1 MIQAGHVVDF
11 QLHTLGWKGFQDLVG
26 TVISEVFGQDA
37 KPFREVK
44 DGGRDG
50 AYFGE
55 WESDSGQ
62 RYKGSFTFQCKF
74 CSRTGTL
81 RMSQLESEIDK
92 AKELVARGLATN
104 YFIVTNAVVAPDEQ
118 EKIEQRFQTVA
129 GVTCVKLFDGVWLT
143 QRIRES
149 SRLRMIVP
157 RVYGLGDLSMILDER
172 AYAQSQ
178 VIMSMMGPDLGRL
191 VKTDAHEAAARALME
206 HGFVVLLGA
215 AAVGKS
221 TIAAS
226 LALGALDVWK
236 APTFV
241 ARDIGEIIEHWN
253 PNEPRQFFWLDD
265 GFGSCQLSDGIG
277 ELWNRSLRH
286 LKTAIR
292 RGARIVVTSRSHI
305 FNAALRIIRTDEF
318 PLLANSRVRVEVES
332 LSRRERQ
339 QILYNHIRLG
349 TQPTDVKVALRP
361 HLTRLADNPS
371 FTPET
376 ARRLGDVELTR
387 GLSITDA
394 SLHAFVSRPLD
405 HLLDVLMTMD
415 ANSFGALAYMFAR
428 ADRMYTPLEIDVRG
442 TQLLSA
448 LGTTQAGIANALT
461 ALRDSYVKLSF
472 DANGQYWTFRHP
484 TIRDAVAEFVSR
496 DPNLID
502 IYLDGTPMN
511 QMLSEIVLGNVEI
524 PGAKVR
530 IGRDRY
536 DYLLARL
543 DEADEVARI
552 RFLENRCDDEFLRRY
567 LHEHPGTFDEALK
580 VRDRGYAPFN
590 LLMGLAAKCQILSVL
605 PDEMRRDISKKI
617 CNLAFDGRTFDS
629 SLWTDPELRPL
640 VTAAER
646 GELFERLK
654 EDFLGCIDR
663 LIELKSSIW
672 GRDEDPETYFDEL
685 RDALYEL
692 EATIEFDQ
700 FDQKVMKGALI
711 GIESEIERLKPMYVG
726 EANYDDPDYD
736 RDLYGS
742 GEARQSVQ
750 TVNGSATFTNTVRDV
765 FEDVAD

>member
-1 MIQAGHVVDF
+1 MIQAGHLVDF

-26 TVISEVFGQDA
+26 TVIAEVFGQDA

-55 WESDSGQ
+55 WQSDSGQ
-62 RYKGSFTFQCKF
+62 TYTGSFTFQCKF
-74 CSRTGTL
+74 CSRPRTL
-81 RMSQLESEIDK
+81 RISQLENEIVK
-92 AKELVARGLATN
+92 ARDLVTRGLATN
-104 YFIVTNAVVAPDEQ
+104 YFIVTNAVVGPDEQ
-118 EKIEQRFQTVA
+118 EKIEQRFQSEA
-129 GVTCVKLFDGVWLT
+129 GVTCARVFDGAWLT
-143 QRIRES
+143 QRIRVS

-157 RVYGLGDLSMILDER
+157 RVYGLGDLSIILDER
-172 AYAQSQ
+172 AYTQSQ
-178 VIMSMMGPDLGRL
+178 VILSMMGPDLGRL

-236 APTFV
+236 AATFV
-241 ARDIGEIIEHWN
+241 VRDVGEIIERWN

-265 GFGSCQLSDGIG
+265 GFGSCQLSDGTG

-292 RGARIVVTSRSHI
+292 CGARVVVTSRSHI
-305 FNAALRIIRTDEF
+305 FNAALRIIRTEEF

-349 TQPTDVKVALRP
+349 TQPTEVKVALRP

-387 GLSITDA
+387 GLSITES
-394 SLHAFVSRPLD
+394 SLHAFVSRPVD
-405 HLLDVLMTMD
+405 HLLDVLRTMD

-428 ADRMYTPLEIDVRG
+428 AERMYVPLDIDVRG
-442 TQLLSA
+442 DHLLAA
-448 LGTTQAGIANALT
+448 LGTTQAGVANALI

-472 DANGQYWTFRHP
+472 DAIGQYWTFRHP
-484 TIRDAVAEFVSR
+484 TIRDAVAEFVSQ

-502 IYLDGTPMN
+502 IYLDGTPIH
-511 QMLSEIVLGNVEI
+511 QMLAEIVLGNMEVA
-524 PGAKVR
+524 GAKVR
-530 IGRDRY
+530 IGRERY

-543 DEADEVARI
+543 READEVARV
-552 RFLENRCDDEFLRRY
+552 RFLENRCDAEFLRRAVSEY
-567 LHEHPGTFDEALK
+567 PDLFEEALK
-580 VRDRGYAPFN
+580 VPHRGYAPFN
-590 LLMGLAAKCQILSVL
+590 LLMGLATKCQRLGVL
-605 PDEMRRDISKKI
+605 PEQLRLDISNKI
-617 CNLAFDGRTFDS
+617 CSLAFDGRSFDS

-640 VTAAER
+640 VTESER
-646 GELFERLK
+646 AVVFDRLK

-663 LIELKSSIW
+663 LIEAKASVW
-672 GRDEDPETYFDEL
+672 DRDEDPETYFDEI

-692 EATIEFDQ
+692 ESTIEFDK
-700 FDQKVMKGALI
+700 FDYKVMKTALV
-711 GIESEIERLKPMYVG
+711 GIESEIERLKPMYAG
-726 EANYDDPDYD
+726 QANYDDPDYD
-736 RDLYGS
+736 RELYAS
-742 GEARQSVQ
+742 GDTRQREQVVNAGG
-750 TVNGSATFTNTVRDV
+750 TVTNPVRDV